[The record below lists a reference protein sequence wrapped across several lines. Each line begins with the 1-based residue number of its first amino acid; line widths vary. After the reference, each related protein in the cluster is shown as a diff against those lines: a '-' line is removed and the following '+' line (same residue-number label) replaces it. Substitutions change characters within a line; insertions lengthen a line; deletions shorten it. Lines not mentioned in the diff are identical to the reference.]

1 MSVLRRVARSGDIP
15 LGDMKQ
21 FEVGP
26 ARIVI
31 AHTDDG
37 FFAVA
42 DVCTHDSA
50 PISDGEIDG
59 GEVVCMRHGARF
71 DLKSGVVTGPPALV
85 PIDTYEVVVD
95 GDNILVRL
103 ND

>member
-1 MSVLRRVARSGDIP
+1 MSVFRRVARTTDIP
-15 LGDMKQ
+15 LGEMRD

-26 ARIVI
+26 TKIVI

-37 FFAVA
+37 FFAIA

-59 GEVVCMRHGARF
+59 EEVVCMRHGARF
-71 DLKSGVVTGPPALV
+71 DLKTGEVTGPPAVV
-85 PIDTYEVVVD
+85 PIDTFELEVD

>member
-1 MSVLRRVARSGDIP
+1 MSVLKRVAGTSDVP

-21 FEVGP
+21 FEFGH

-31 AHTDDG
+31 AHTADG

-42 DVCTHDSA
+42 DECTHDSA

-59 GEVVCMRHGARF
+59 CEVVCMRHGARF
-71 DLKSGVVTGPPALV
+71 DLKTGAVTGPPAIV
-85 PIDTYEVVVD
+85 PVDTYEVVID
-95 GDNILVRL
+95 GDDILVRL